1 LEKIIYPYYFYTSI
15 FDSWEKGR
23 FINHFLNFNMARLQS
38 VITATGSYLPEHIV
52 FNNDFIHHHFFQKD
66 GSVVPGTTQRN
77 IEKFKEIT
85 GIGQRRYAGDEQN
98 ASDLAFL
105 AATDALTNAGINK
118 ESLDYII
125 VAHNFGDVVH
135 GSNRI
140 NLLPSL
146 ATKVKFL
153 LQIKNPRCIA
163 YDLVFGC
170 PGWLQG
176 LIQADYYLRSGDAKR
191 CLVIGTETLSR
202 VIDEYDRDCM
212 IYADGAGAVVV
223 EAVQNAAAG
232 IISHQTQTYASEHAM
247 LLTMDRSYKQP
258 CDNNNTY
265 LKMNG
270 RGVYEFALQYVP
282 QVVKQTLD
290 KAQVHISEIKK
301 VLIHQA
307 NEKMD
312 QAILHRLFKLYDINS
327 FSSDIMPMTI
337 SWLGNSSVATIP
349 TLLDLIRK
357 DKLDQHQI
365 RPGDKV
371 VFASVG
377 AGMNINALLYQF

>member
-1 LEKIIYPYYFYTSI
+1 M
-15 FDSWEKGR
+15 DSLR
-23 FINHFLNFNMARLQS
+23 S
-38 VITATGSYLPEHIV
+38 VISATGSYLPEHIV
-52 FNNDFIHHHFFQKD
+52 YNSAFLSHLFLQKD
-66 GSVVPGTTQRN
+66 GSGVPGTNQRN
-77 IEKFKEIT
+77 IEKFKDIT
-85 GIGQRRYAGDEQN
+85 GIEQRRYANKEQN

-105 AATDALTNAGINK
+105 AAKDALESGDIDP

-125 VAHNFGDVVH
+125 VAHNFGDAKY

-140 NLLPSL
+140 DIVPSL
-146 ATKVKFL
+146 ASRVKL
-153 LQIKNPRCIA
+153 QLQIKNPCCIA

-176 LIQADYYLRSGDAKR
+176 LIQANYYIRSGDATR

-202 VIDEYDRDCM
+202 VIDEYDRDSM

-223 EAVQNAAAG
+223 EAAQNRDAG
-232 IISHQTQTYASEHAM
+232 IIAHSTQTHASEHAM
-247 LLTMDRSYKQP
+247 LLTMGKSYNTAY
-258 CDNNNTY
+258 DNNDAFI
-265 LKMNG
+265 KMNG
-270 RGVYEFALQYVP
+270 RALYEFALTNVP
-282 QVVKQTLD
+282 LVVKQTLD
-290 KAQVHISEIKK
+290 KAEVHITDVKK

-312 QAILHRLFKLYDINS
+312 QAILQRLFKLYDINS
-327 FSSDIMPMTI
+327 FSPAIMPMTI

-357 DKLDQHQI
+357 NKLDQQSI
-365 RPGDKV
+365 LPGDKV